1 VNKANTNGAR
11 RHSISGTSELCQLGV
26 ADLTYLYRE
35 RELSPVEVTD
45 AVLRRAEEI
54 SARYNAF
61 VYVDYERARDAAKA
75 SEARWR
81 KGEPV
86 GPLDGVSATIKDLVS
101 VKGWHWRMGSRTT
114 SPAIVESDAPTAAA
128 LRNAGAILIGSTTT
142 CEFGWKG
149 VTDSPLT
156 GPTSNPWNGA
166 LTPGGSSGGA
176 AVAALTGAGVLH
188 LGSDAGGSIRI
199 PASFTGVFGHK
210 PSFGRVPYFPPSA
223 FGPVAHLGPIARTA
237 DDAALMLDVM
247 SVREIRDWYQNPLPF
262 PSRRPPFEDLA
273 WKELRIGLW
282 AEPPVG
288 RVDPEISAALKKA
301 ARDIEALGAT
311 IEPVALPG
319 EDLLGTFNTIW
330 FAGAANRVRKIPSE
344 LRTKVDPGL
353 REIAAIGA
361 TYTAIDYAEALGRRA
376 VFGAAMDGLLAK
388 YDLLIS
394 PATPI
399 VAFEV
404 SHNVPPNSGF
414 THWTEWASFNF
425 PVNLSQQPACSL
437 PMGFTAGGLPMGLQ
451 IVGPKA
457 GDALVLRAA
466 ADLARRN

>member
-1 VNKANTNGAR
+1 MGAA
-11 RHSISGTSELCQLGV
+11 ELI
-26 ADLTYLYRE
+26 DLYRR
-35 RELSPVEVTD
+35 RELSPVEVTN
-45 AVLRRAEEI
+45 AVLRRAFEI
-54 SARYNAF
+54 NTWHNAF
-61 VYVDYERARDAAKA
+61 VYIDYDRARDAAKA

-86 GPLDGVSATIKDLVS
+86 GPIDGVTATIKDLVS
-101 VKGWHWRMGSRTT
+101 VQDWHWRMGSRTT
-114 SPAIVESDAPTAAA
+114 SDAIVENDAPTVAA
-128 LRNAGAILIGSTTT
+128 LRKAGAILIGSTTT

-149 VTDSPLT
+149 VADSPLT
-156 GPTSNPWNGA
+156 GVTSNPWNKE

-237 DDAALMLDVM
+237 DDAALMLDIM

-262 PSRRPPFEDLA
+262 SSTRPPFEGFS
-273 WKELRIGLW
+273 WKDLRIGVW
-282 AEPPVG
+282 SEPPVG
-288 RVDPEISAALKKA
+288 RVVPEISAGLESA
-301 ARDIEALGAT
+301 ARDIESFGAR
-311 IEPVALPG
+311 IEPIALPG

-344 LRTKVDPGL
+344 RRAEVDPGL
-353 REIAAIGA
+353 LEIAEIGA
-361 TYTAIDYAEALGRRA
+361 TYSAIDYAEALGRRA
-376 VFGAAMDGLLAK
+376 VFGAAMDQLLAE

-399 VAFEV
+399 PAFQAG
-404 SHNVPPNSGF
+404 HNVPPDSGF
-414 THWTEWASFNF
+414 RHWTEWASFNF

-437 PMGFTAGGLPMGLQ
+437 PMGFTSDGLPMGLQ
-451 IVGPKA
+451 LVGPKA

-466 ADLARRN
+466 ADLTRRR